1 MPVSFKA
8 LSSGMSDVICL
19 VAFKGLSC
27 TVTHLNVSVYI
38 SLGLFTLAFC
48 LLVLCLKS
56 SESVGCLLLHL
67 RGWLSVIIFITITIV
82 TILVLIFFFFLKT
95 GSHCVALTGLEL
107 NMYTRFTH
115 RESYI
120 CFPSAEIKGLYHTL
134 EIVSFKITSANKD
147 TLTSS
152 LPIYISSVCLSSL
165 LLQ

>member
-8 LSSGMSDVICL
+8 LSSCLSDVICL

-82 TILVLIFFFFLKT
+82 TILVLIFFFFFKDRVSPC
-95 GSHCVALTGLEL
+95 GSAGCPG
-107 NMYTRFTH
+107 TH
-115 RESYI
+115 DGTQAHS
-120 CFPSAEIKGLYHTL
+120 
-134 EIVSFKITSANKD
+134 
-147 TLTSS
+147 
-152 LPIYISSVCLSSL
+152 CLSL
-165 LLQ
+165 RVLEFQI